1 MSKKYKLRCRKIGF
15 SRLVRVGKRFLGNFA
30 GVLWTTDNGQRT
42 TVNEVPHLNSHFNM
56 NKVSENPFKNRATSN
71 TPLMLVTA
79 VFATLYLVSNVMAVK
94 VICILDYP
102 TFDAGTITFPF
113 AYMLGD
119 VLTEI
124 WGYRT
129 AKKVIWIT
137 FLCNI
142 ILVACTQI
150 GVWLP
155 SPDYLQETAN
165 AYNHLFTYVPR
176 IVVGSLVGFLL
187 GELSNAWI
195 MDWMKR
201 KTEGKFLWLR
211 TIGSSIVGYFFDTVP
226 FVLIAFVGIVS
237 TRDLLLMLATQ
248 YVMKLGIEAFFGTP
262 MAYAVIAWVKR
273 SIKRREQW
281 NATH

>member
-1 MSKKYKLRCRKIGF
+1 
-15 SRLVRVGKRFLGNFA
+15 
-30 GVLWTTDNGQRT
+30 
-42 TVNEVPHLNSHFNM
+42 
-56 NKVSENPFKNRATSN
+56 
-71 TPLMLVTA
+71 MLVTA

-94 VICILDYP
+94 VVCFFDYP

-137 FLCNI
+137 FVCNI

-211 TIGSSIVGYFFDTVP
+211 TIGSSIVGYFFDTLP

-237 TRDLLLMLATQ
+237 TRDLVLMLATQ
-248 YVMKLGIEAFFGTP
+248 YIMKLSIEAFFGTP

-273 SIKRREQW
+273 YIERREKW
-281 NATH
+281 SATH